1 MDIKGT
7 NLCFKIINIYMQ
19 ISRKTFQDFRA
30 LKISLSLKFVIGT
43 GVVLILAMALSTYFI
58 TEKNRDLIIEQLDI
72 QAKTLFSQIV
82 LTRRWIADHGG
93 VFVEKF
99 PWKKS
104 SPYLSD
110 ADLVDLKGKKYMKE
124 SPAMVTKELSRYA
137 REEGAYWFNITS
149 LKLTNPENAPDEFE
163 EAALKKFEAGLVKD
177 DSRIEEIDSSLFYR
191 YIAPLYVEEAC
202 LKCHSHQGYKVGDVR
217 GAISVSVPMQY
228 ALSMISSE
236 KRTMVTASFATISIL
251 MIVLFVMMKELVLRP
266 VNQLKSSIDDFSRG
280 NRTETTVIKTGDE
293 LEELSRSFVGMSK
306 SLREYHSD
314 LESKVKI
321 ATKSFE
327 EANERLSELNEK
339 KSDFIAK
346 ISHELRTPMTS
357 IKGAM
362 DYISAKILKI
372 TGPGRDREELVEFLD
387 VLNNNADRLTRMVND
402 TLDLERLESGMFDLH
417 IDYVDIIS
425 LIKEVIISFQSLTE
439 ERKITFKILA
449 KPEIIVN
456 ADEDR
461 MRQVLINLISN
472 AINFCPDDSE
482 IEFEVIEEEER
493 VQVIVKDK
501 GPGIPA
507 DVRKKIFDK
516 FYTIGKRRGTGLGL
530 AICKG
535 IIEAHNGAIMVLDV
549 PDGQG
554 SAIAFTLQK
563 KKGDALNE

>member
-1 MDIKGT
+1 MQLSK
-7 NLCFKIINIYMQ
+7 KIIQ
-19 ISRKTFQDFRA
+19 EFRA
-30 LKISLSLKFVIGT
+30 LKISLSLKFIIGT
-43 GVVLILAMALSTYFI
+43 GVVLIVAMSMSTYFI
-58 TEKNRDLIIEQLDI
+58 TEKDRDLIIEQLDI
-72 QAKTLFSQIV
+72 QAKTLFAQIV
-82 LTRRWIADHGG
+82 ITRKWIADHGG

-99 PWKKS
+99 PWKKA
-104 SPYLSD
+104 SPYLAESELID
-110 ADLVDLKGKKYMKE
+110 SKGKKYMKE

-163 EAALKKFEAGLVKD
+163 EAALRDFESGIAIEA
-177 DSRIEEIDSSLFYR
+177 SQIEEIDSSPFYR

-202 LKCHSHQGYKVGDVR
+202 LKCHAHQGYKVGDVR
-217 GAISVSVPMQY
+217 GAISVSVPMGH
-228 ALSMISSE
+228 ALSMINSE
-236 KRTMVTASFATISIL
+236 KKTMVFASVATISIL
-251 MIVLFVMMKELVLRP
+251 MIVLFLMMKELVLRP
-266 VNQLKSSIDDFSRG
+266 VNQLKSSIDVFSRG
-280 NRTETTVIKTGDE
+280 DKTETTVIKTGDE
-293 LEELSRSFVGMSK
+293 LEALSSSFVDMSK

-314 LESKVKI
+314 LEDKVKI

-327 EANERLSELNEK
+327 EANERLTELNEK

-362 DYISAKILKI
+362 EYISARILKI
-372 TGPGRDREELVEFLD
+372 TGPGKDREELVEFLD
-387 VLNNNADRLTRMVND
+387 VLKNNADRLTRMVND

-417 IDYVDIIS
+417 IDYVDLVS
-425 LIKEVIISFQSLTE
+425 LIKEVIISFQSLTD
-439 ERKITFKILA
+439 ERKITFRIVA

-482 IEFEVIEEEER
+482 IEFVVTEEEER

-501 GPGIPA
+501 GPGIPVE
-507 DVRKKIFDK
+507 VRGKIFDK
-516 FYTIGKRRGTGLGL
+516 FYTIGKRKGTGLGL

-535 IIEAHNGAIMVLDV
+535 IIEAHNGEIRAFDV
-549 PDGQG
+549 FDGQG

-563 KKGDALNE
+563 KKGDIL